1 MPARF
6 VTYKCKGE
14 QCRPQSLAL
23 PQGLRADASIG
34 PYSDEMTVFV
44 RVDVRI
50 CPHNAKKTQ
59 PKLNVT

>member
-6 VTYKCKGE
+6 VTYKYRGE

-34 PYSDEMTVFV
+34 PYQQAVWLEFV
-44 RVDVRI
+44 GVDARI
-50 CPHNAKKTQ
+50 RPRA
-59 PKLNVT
+59 